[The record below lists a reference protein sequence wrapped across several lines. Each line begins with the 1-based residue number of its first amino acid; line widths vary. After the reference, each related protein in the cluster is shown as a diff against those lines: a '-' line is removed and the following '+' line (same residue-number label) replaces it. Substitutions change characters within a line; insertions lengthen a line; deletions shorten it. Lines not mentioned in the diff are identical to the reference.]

1 MDVTEAEYRPLPGQI
16 VRVIRGREAGRYA
29 VVIGFEKP
37 HFVWLVDGDKRKFG
51 QAKKKNLKH
60 IQPTNHIDRDVAAS
74 IHADGRVT
82 NAKLRYALNQYLLH
96 IGEGKGE

>member
-1 MDVTEAEYRPLPGQI
+1 MDVTEAEHRPLPGQI
-16 VRVIRGREAGRYA
+16 VRVTRGREAGSYA
-29 VVIGFEKP
+29 VVIRFDEP

-51 QAKKKNLKH
+51 QAKKKNVKH
-60 IQPTNHIDRDVAAS
+60 IQLTNHIDREVAES
-74 IHADGRVT
+74 IQADGRVS